1 MSHPFV
7 ISIQKRR
14 EIKRNASADITI
26 AELARLT
33 KTEYKHVYYFVGAEN
48 LPHKKR
54 KHKPRTV
61 KVRQQLTEEEE
72 GVFDVTKRNWII

>member
-7 ISIQKRR
+7 LPIQKRR
-14 EIKRNASADITI
+14 EIKEKASDKLSVAQ
-26 AELARLT
+26 LARLT
-33 KTEYKHVYYFVGAEN
+33 KTEYKHVYYYVGAHN

-61 KVRQQLTEEEE
+61 KVKQEVESD
-72 GVFDVTKRNWII
+72 VFVVGNRNWII